1 MKTITRIAKA
11 IQTILGQVSDEIG
24 VETGFT
30 QRKSKVTGSVFV
42 QTLVFSSLEK
52 PDWGYTQLVASAM
65 NAGVAVSKQ
74 GLEQRFSERSAELA
88 RRVLGKAVE
97 TVIQTELTAL
107 PLLDR
112 FNGVYIRDSSVISL
126 PKELEKLWPGSSS
139 SHGSS
144 AGIKLHVRL
153 EVCGGQLAG
162 PVLAPGREHDSRSPF
177 QAEKLPV
184 GALRMGDLGFFS
196 LKQLAEDDH
205 QGIFWLTRYKAGTR
219 LYDPHG
225 QPIDLLAWLRCQT
238 EVRFECDV
246 LLGKQHPLTS
256 RLVAE
261 RVPAQVV
268 EKRKRK
274 LREYARKKQTPLTAE
289 LLALAEW
296 TLILT
301 NIPTFLLSIPE
312 ALVLLRV
319 RWQIELLFKRWK
331 SLFSIDEWR
340 SANPW
345 RILTEL
351 YAKLL
356 TVVMA
361 HWSLLTAAWHTP
373 HPSFWKATLVVQHF
387 ATSLALALASLTW
400 LEFVLALI
408 QRHIFAYCHLDT
420 RRNRPSFFH
429 LLDYS
434 PCTTLA

>member
-1 MKTITRIAKA
+1 M
-11 IQTILGQVSDEIG
+11 
-24 VETGFT
+24 
-30 QRKSKVTGSVFV
+30 
-42 QTLVFSSLEK
+42 QTLLFSSLEK
-52 PDWGYTQLVASAM
+52 SNWSYTQLVASAM
-65 NAGVAVSKQ
+65 NAGVTVSKQ

-88 RRVLGKAVE
+88 RRVLGEAVE
-97 TVIQTELTAL
+97 TVIQTEQTAL
-107 PLLDR
+107 PLLGR

-184 GALRMGDLGFFS
+184 GALRMGDLGFFA

-205 QGIFWLTRYKAGTR
+205 QGIFWLTRYKTGTQ
-219 LYDPHG
+219 LYDPHSLS
-225 QPIDLLAWLRCQT
+225 PIDLLAWLRCQS
-238 EVRFECDV
+238 EVRFESDV
-246 LLGKQHPLTS
+246 LLGKQQHLSS
-256 RLVAE
+256 RLLAE

-301 NIPTFLLSIPE
+301 NIPTSMLTIPE

-331 SLFSIDEWR
+331 TLFSIDEWR
-340 SANPW
+340 SANLW

-356 TVVMA
+356 TVVIA
-361 HWSLLTAAWHTP
+361 HWCLLTAAWHTS
-373 HPSFWKATLVVQHF
+373 HPSFWKATLVVQRF
-387 ATSLALALASLTW
+387 ATSLALALASLAW
-400 LEFVLALI
+400 LQSVLALI

-420 RRNRPSFFH
+420 RRNRPSLFH
-429 LLDYS
+429 LLEN
-434 PCTTLA
+434 PLCTTLA